1 MEIGGRPIL
10 RHVIDIYAA
19 QGFERFVLLT
29 GYLGELVEE
38 AVGADPAFRDLDIR
52 CVDTGVDTPTGGR
65 VALAGDLLGGGTF
78 CLTYADGV
86 ADIDLG
92 ALLAFHA
99 EGGSAGTVTVVRPN
113 LGWGVAELGEDDR
126 VERFVEKPRA
136 ERWVNGGFFCFEP
149 GVLDLLDEA
158 SVLERR
164 PFERLAA
171 DGQLRAYR
179 HTGFWDCMDT
189 YKDQTLLE
197 DLWRAGQAPW
207 KLWE

>member
-1 MEIGGRPIL
+1 MR
-10 RHVIDIYAA
+10 
-19 QGFERFVLLT
+19 GFR
-29 GYLGELVEE
+29 
-38 AVGADPAFRDLDIR
+38 
-52 CVDTGVDTPTGGR
+52 
-65 VALAGDLLGGGTF
+65 
-78 CLTYADGV
+78 
-86 ADIDLG
+86 
-92 ALLAFHA
+92 
-99 EGGSAGTVTVVRPN
+99 
-113 LGWGVAELGEDDR
+113 
-126 VERFVEKPRA
+126 EKPRS
-136 ERWVNGGFFCFEP
+136 EHWVNGGFFCFEP